1 MPNDAY
7 FMGVVGSAQSCM
19 RNISQ
24 IVYMEQVF
32 NLILKG
38 TKIKVIFLISFL
50 KTKVYTSNRKK
61 DTFLKTNTSKTIYYN
76 IVHACVSCSS

>member
-38 TKIKVIFLISFL
+38 IKIKVIFLKSPF
-50 KTKVYTSNRKK
+50 KTKIYISNGKK
-61 DTFLKTNTSKTIYYN
+61 DTFLKSNT
-76 IVHACVSCSS
+76 